1 MVSSV
6 EEVRAAKEIL
16 AEAKAE
22 LRQEGYSFN
31 AQMPVGIMVEVPAAV
46 TMADQLAAEVD
57 FFSIGTN
64 DLSQYVMAAD
74 RTNPKVAK
82 LADALEPAVLRMI
95 QQTVTVAHQAG
106 IPVSVCGQLASNPV
120 GIPILLGLGVDELSV
135 NPPAIATV
143 ISVISQL
150 SINQAEMLAGEV
162 LQLDSALAVREY
174 IRLLA
179 EVGNREQRC
188 SAVLG
193 VSPMSDCIKTGT
205 GNSGQELT

>member
-1 MVSSV
+1 S
-6 EEVRAAKEIL
+6 
-16 AEAKAE
+16 KAE

-31 AQMPVGIMVEVPAAV
+31 EQMPVGIMVEVPAAV

-143 ISVISQL
+143 ISVITQL

-162 LQLDSALAVREY
+162 LQLDSALGVKEY
-174 IRLLA
+174 SATRKAI
-179 EVGNREQRC
+179 GNRQ
-188 SAVLG
+188 
-193 VSPMSDCIKTGT
+193 
-205 GNSGQELT
+205 